1 MQSHVFYASFMWR
14 WLRVS
19 SWTRSSSWPP
29 GWRSKTSTSPYSRWD
44 FSNLCCYATVAIL
57 QPLLFRDLGDF
68 ATFAISLPLLFI
80 SHLRYFAAFALSKH
94 LLFAAYA
101 ISQQYL
107 FRNLCSFAT
116 FAILPF
122 SSLFCLFFFASFS
135 PSTPSSFL
143 YIFSLCIHFLFL
155 PSSTFSFFFTSLSSS
170 STSFSSPLPVS
181 PLGFL
186 LFSLFILPH
195 FISCSFLSNS
205 LLLYTPSLLLVIN
218 HSPSLSLL
226 CLSLCLFLLFFDLLL
241 LTLFYSV
248 LFSSYFFSRSPLLF
262 SCHMFNAE
270 TMLVT
275 RIFYA
280 VFIQFYI

>member
-1 MQSHVFYASFMWR
+1 M
-14 WLRVS
+14 
-19 SWTRSSSWPP
+19 
-29 GWRSKTSTSPYSRWD
+29 
-44 FSNLCCYATVAIL
+44 AIL

-143 YIFSLCIHFLFL
+143 YIFSLCIHFLFF
-155 PSSTFSFFFTSLSSS
+155 PSSTFFFSFTSLSSS
-170 STSFSSPLPVS
+170 STSFSFLLLS

-186 LFSLFILPH
+186 LFSLFLLPH
-195 FISCSFLSNS
+195 SISCSCLSNS
-205 LLLYTPSLLLVIN
+205 LLLSPPKSTVLESSTPSLLLVFN
-218 HSPSLSLL
+218 LSPSLPPSLL
-226 CLSLCLFLLFFDLLL
+226 CLSRCLFL
-241 LTLFYSV
+241 V
-248 LFSSYFFSRSPLLF
+248 LVFFSSLISFCSLFPTQFWFLSIFFSF
-262 SCHMFNAE
+262 STSVFLEIHMLHKCRNNVGASHF
-270 TMLVT
+270 LCGLYPV
-275 RIFYA
+275 
-280 VFIQFYI
+280 YI